1 MEIELA
7 PGGQYALSVPQQNWV
22 GESHDFQTAL
32 FAGQRMM
39 VIRDSDD
46 PLIFQ
51 LHFMGLM
58 TTGFTSMME
67 AKLSSAAFARAVLD
81 KLRAAIV
88 EV

>member
-32 FAGQRMM
+32 LAGQRMM

-58 TTGFTSMME
+58 TTGFTIDDGS
-67 AKLSSAAFARAVLD
+67 K
-81 KLRAAIV
+81 AIKCRIRSGGPRQAQICNR
-88 EV
+88 